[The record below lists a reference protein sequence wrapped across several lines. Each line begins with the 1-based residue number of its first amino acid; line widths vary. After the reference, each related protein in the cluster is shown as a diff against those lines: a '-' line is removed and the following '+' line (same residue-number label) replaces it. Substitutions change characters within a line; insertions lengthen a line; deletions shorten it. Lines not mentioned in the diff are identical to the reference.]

1 VRGLFCSKSR
11 IWIFFV
17 LCCPVVL
24 PGASTA
30 KDEKILGLPKIET
43 LYTDPE
49 EALQHGRPVRIERE
63 ARYLKQW
70 RLWLLAEHNHY
81 YEGSDTT
88 ISLRRPNGE
97 VSVTYPPMSGPAIV
111 SESQK
116 RILDCGISAHTMV
129 EFAVVYDDAGR
140 EIRRIPKV
148 LYTRDCGKTH
158 DERLFWLHYSSV
170 EDGAAVNVIRFIDR
184 DGYSVHEAKR
194 ARAGTVSFKHKSRSY
209 SIAFPTPEYPN

>member
-1 VRGLFCSKSR
+1 
-11 IWIFFV
+11 
-17 LCCPVVL
+17 
-24 PGASTA
+24 
-30 KDEKILGLPKIET
+30 
-43 LYTDPE
+43 
-49 EALQHGRPVRIERE
+49 
-63 ARYLKQW
+63 
-70 RLWLLAEHNHY
+70 
-81 YEGSDTT
+81 
-88 ISLRRPNGE
+88 
-97 VSVTYPPMSGPAIV
+97 
-111 SESQK
+111 
-116 RILDCGISAHTMV
+116 MV

-170 EDGAAVNVIRFIDR
+170 EDSAAVNVIRFIDR